1 MQSCSSAASDQ
12 VRGTNFMQTER
23 KSSMKRKIFNSRA
36 LALIL
41 VLAMAVSLFT
51 FSASAA
57 TTESLSGHG
66 SNISSIVATG
76 ADFESVEYATSA
88 DLHGTVYDY
97 YLAVPSGTANGTE
110 LTATFTAA
118 DGQPDGFVI
127 SKFGKN
133 VPNPPQGIYYIA
145 SGASNTYTAT
155 MTDGAALAT
164 AYVHKDTRNEFGKC
178 DTYNFHYYVSMPV
191 SISTGDPVFIAWN
204 GTTGTVTGRHGSN
217 KIPGEFTLW
226 VENPTSVTVNGTAQ
240 SASLQNGTNY
250 GYTITTSEDNTL
262 SIVVVAGGTTYT
274 ISCGTKSHTLAGSAP
289 TSVVSYLPL
298 GQFANNSGWGYL
310 GTKFVGPNKT
320 APETTGVSLG
330 AFGGFIEFY
339 FENGIEDKATNPY
352 GVDFVIY
359 GNAFNGNPEA
369 GAVQVS
375 VDGTTWYE
383 LAGSNYYK
391 SNFTANDPAN
401 GFSKFYTGTL
411 RNTSVIYTKGSSRV
425 TAKLG
430 SLNAADCCPAAWFPL
445 TTNFTAFENDP
456 TGGATCDSRVSVNL
470 SGNTLTFTGVTA
482 IADSDTTADYAF
494 GYADVTPN
502 GSPSEYGEAVNPYTP
517 YTSDKTGGDG
527 FDLAWAVDIATGEPV
542 NLSGQKVKYVRVYSA
557 VLDFGRFGETS
568 PEITGIFTARGTSSN
583 TNPTPRAIAKLAGT
597 TISTTG
603 TVVSSTQR
611 FITASVPAGTEQ
623 TLSINSSADY
633 LYVNGVQITGTSA
646 SNPYT
651 VSVNLAAGETATY
664 QVITQTGTRQ
674 PYIEVIKLTGSAATR
689 SVTIG
694 E

>member
-12 VRGTNFMQTER
+12 VRGTNFMRTER
-23 KSSMKRKIFNSRA
+23 KSSMKKIFNSRA

-51 FSASAA
+51 LSVSAA

-66 SNISSIVATG
+66 SNISSIVVTG
-76 ADFESVEYATSA
+76 ADFESVEYATST
-88 DLHGTVYDY
+88 DIHGTVYDY

-204 GTTGTVTGRHGSN
+204 GTTGTVTGRNGSS

-289 TSVVSYLPL
+289 TSVVSYLPI

-391 SNFTANDPAN
+391 SNFTAADPAN

-445 TTNFTAFENDP
+445 TTNFTAFANDP

-568 PEITGIFTARGTSSN
+568 PEITGIFTARGTSGSAATTDLEVWGAQKITTSN
-583 TNPTPRAIAKLAGT
+583 KGMVSVSARSY
-597 TISTTG
+597 TIY
-603 TVVSSTQR
+603 
-611 FITASVPAGTEQ
+611 
-623 TLSINSSADY
+623 SAEDHV
-633 LYVNGVQITGTSA
+633 YVNGVAVDASGDDGYTFSIASGEKVQI
-646 SNPYT
+646 
-651 VSVNLAAGETATY
+651 
-664 QVITQTGTRQ
+664 ITQSGTES
-674 PYIEVIKLTGSAATR
+674 PY
-689 SVTIG
+689 VTVLNCA
-694 E
+694 

>member
-1 MQSCSSAASDQ
+1 M
-12 VRGTNFMQTER
+12 RTER
-23 KSSMKRKIFNSRA
+23 KSSMKKIFNSRA

-51 FSASAA
+51 LSVSAA

-66 SNISSIVATG
+66 SNISSIVVTG
-76 ADFESVEYATSA
+76 ADFESVEYATST
-88 DLHGTVYDY
+88 DIHGTVYDY

-204 GTTGTVTGRHGSN
+204 GTTGTVTGRNGSS

-274 ISCGTKSHTLAGSAP
+274 ISCGTKTHTPAGSAP

-298 GQFANNSGWGYL
+298 GQFANNSGWGVL
-310 GTKFVGPNKT
+310 GSKFAGKT
-320 APETTGVSLG
+320 SLDSTGVSLG
-330 AFGGFIEFY
+330 AFGGFIEFE
-339 FENGIEDKATNPY
+339 FVGGITNDEKNPY

-375 VDGTTWYE
+375 EDGTTWYE
-383 LAGSNYYK
+383 LAGSNYYDG
-391 SNFTANDPAN
+391 NFTYNAPSS
-401 GFSKFYTGTL
+401 GFSKAYSGTL

-425 TAKLG
+425 SAKLG
-430 SLNAADCCPAAWFPL
+430 SLNAVEVCPAAWFPL
-445 TTNFTAFENDP
+445 LTNFTAFDGNP
-456 TGGATCDSRVSVNL
+456 TGGAHCASGVSVNL
-470 SGNTLTFTGVTA
+470 SGDTLTFAGITA

-502 GSPSEYGEAVNPYTP
+502 GSPDQYGDAVNPYTP

-527 FDLAWAVDIATGEPV
+527 FDLEWAVDISTGLPV
-542 NLSGQKVKYVRVYSA
+542 DVTGKTFHYVRVYSA

-568 PEITGIFTARGTSSN
+568 AEITGIFTTANKATSSVN
-583 TNPTPRAIAKLAGT
+583 RTTTPTVKFSAATILSTVTTENGGVVDKTSVGVGKTYRVSVTSDAENIFINGTRATSGT
-597 TISTTG
+597 TYTFTKTTESNQL
-603 TVVSSTQR
+603 VR
-611 FITASVPAGTEQ
+611 I
-623 TLSINSSADY
+623 I
-633 LYVNGVQITGTSA
+633 VQD
-646 SNPYT
+646 
-651 VSVNLAAGETATY
+651 
-664 QVITQTGTRQ
+664 
-674 PYIEVIKLTGSAATR
+674 GSAAPY
-689 SVTIG
+689 VTYLKIS
-694 E
+694 

>member
-1 MQSCSSAASDQ
+1 
-12 VRGTNFMQTER
+12 
-23 KSSMKRKIFNSRA
+23 MKKIFNSRA

-51 FSASAA
+51 LSVSAA
-57 TTESLSGHG
+57 TTESLNGHG
-66 SNISSIVATG
+66 SNISSIVVTG
-76 ADFESVEYATSA
+76 ADFESVEYATST
-88 DLHGTVYDY
+88 DFHGTIYDY
-97 YLAVPSGTANGTE
+97 YLAVPNSTANGTV

-118 DGQPDGFVI
+118 ADQGSNFVI
-127 SKFGKN
+127 SALGQN
-133 VPNPPQGIYYIA
+133 IPNPPRGTILIRQN
-145 SGASNTYTAT
+145 ASNTYTAT
-155 MTDGAALAT
+155 MTDGTALAT
-164 AYVHKDTRNEFGKC
+164 AYAHKDVVNEFGKC
-178 DTYNFHYYVSMPV
+178 DTYNFHYYMSMPV

-226 VENPTSVTVNGTAQ
+226 VDTPTSVTVNGVAQ
-240 SASLQNGTNY
+240 SPALESETDDNC
-250 GYTITTSEDNTL
+250 GYTITTSEENTL
-262 SIVVVAGGTTYT
+262 SIVVVAKGVTYT
-274 ISCGTKSHTLAGSAP
+274 ISCGTKSHTPAGSAP

-391 SNFTANDPAN
+391 SNFTANNPEN

-411 RNTSVIYTKGSSRV
+411 RNTSVIYTKESSRV

-430 SLNAADCCPAAWFPL
+430 SLNAANCCPAAWFPL

-568 PEITGIFTARGTSSN
+568 PEITGIFTA
-583 TNPTPRAIAKLAGT
+583 
-597 TISTTG
+597 TG
-603 TVVSSTQR
+603 T
-611 FITASVPAGTEQ
+611 
-623 TLSINSSADY
+623 N
-633 LYVNGVQITGTSA
+633 
-646 SNPYT
+646 
-651 VSVNLAAGETATY
+651 
-664 QVITQTGTRQ
+664 
-674 PYIEVIKLTGSAATR
+674 GSAATTDLTVKKSKIPYATTNMSSR
-689 SVTIG
+689 FVPTGTYTIKSSEDYVYING
-694 E
+694 VKVDASSGYSLEVESGVLYQIITQSGTESPYITVLKGN

>member
-1 MQSCSSAASDQ
+1 M
-12 VRGTNFMQTER
+12 RTER
-23 KSSMKRKIFNSRA
+23 KSSMKKIFNSRT

-51 FSASAA
+51 ISASAA

-204 GTTGTVTGRHGSN
+204 GTTGTVAGRNGSS

-274 ISCGTKSHTLAGSAP
+274 ISCGTKSHTPAGSAP

-310 GTKFVGPNKT
+310 GTKFVGKT

-430 SLNAADCCPAAWFPL
+430 SLNAANCCPAAWFPL

-568 PEITGIFTARGTSSN
+568 PEITGIFTARGTS
-583 TNPTPRAIAKLAGT
+583 
-597 TISTTG
+597 
-603 TVVSSTQR
+603 
-611 FITASVPAGTEQ
+611 
-623 TLSINSSADY
+623 
-633 LYVNGVQITGTSA
+633 
-646 SNPYT
+646 
-651 VSVNLAAGETATY
+651 
-664 QVITQTGTRQ
+664 
-674 PYIEVIKLTGSAATR
+674 GSAATTDLTVKKGR
-689 SVTIG
+689 TTYATTNMSSRFVPTGTYTIKSSEDYVYING
-694 E
+694 VKVDASSGYSLEVESGVLYQIITQSGTESPYITVLKGN

>member
-1 MQSCSSAASDQ
+1 
-12 VRGTNFMQTER
+12 
-23 KSSMKRKIFNSRA
+23 MKKIFNSRA

-51 FSASAA
+51 LSVSAA

-66 SNISSIVATG
+66 SNISSIVVTG
-76 ADFESVEYATSA
+76 ADFESVEYATST
-88 DLHGTVYDY
+88 DFHGTVYDY
-97 YLAVPSGTANGTE
+97 YLAVPNSTANGTV

-118 DGQPDGFVI
+118 ADQGSNFVI
-127 SKFGKN
+127 SALGQN
-133 VPNPPQGIYYIA
+133 IPNPPRGTILIRQN
-145 SGASNTYTAT
+145 ASNTYTAT
-155 MTDGAALAT
+155 MTDGTALAT
-164 AYVHKDTRNEFGKC
+164 AYAHKDVVNEFGKC
-178 DTYNFHYYVSMPV
+178 DTYNFHYYMSMPV

-204 GTTGTVTGRHGSN
+204 GTTGTVTGRNGSS

-262 SIVVVAGGTTYT
+262 SIVVVAGGATYT

-310 GTKFVGPNKT
+310 GTKFVGKT

-330 AFGGFIEFY
+330 AFGGFIEFK
-339 FENGIEDKATNPY
+339 FENGITNDEKNPY
-352 GVDFVIY
+352 GIDFVIY

-375 VDGTTWYE
+375 EDGTTWYE
-383 LAGSNYYK
+383 LAGSNYYNN
-391 SNFTANDPAN
+391 NFTYTDPSN
-401 GFSKFYTGTL
+401 GFSKFYTGSL
-411 RNTSVIYTKGSSRV
+411 RNTSVVYTKGSSRV

-445 TTNFTAFENDP
+445 TTNFTAFANDP
-456 TGGATCDSRVSVNL
+456 TGGAHCASGVSVNL
-470 SGNTLTFTGVTA
+470 SGDTLTFAGITA

-502 GSPSEYGEAVNPYTP
+502 GSPNQYGDAVNPYTP

-527 FDLAWAVDIATGEPV
+527 FDLEWAVDIATGLPV
-542 NLSGQKVKYVRVYSA
+542 DVTGKTFHYVRVYSA

-568 PEITGIFTARGTSSN
+568 AEITGIFTTKNKAADSVNRTA
-583 TNPTPRAIAKLAGT
+583 TPTIK
-597 TISTTG
+597 
-603 TVVSSTQR
+603 
-611 FITASVPAGTEQ
+611 F
-623 TLSINSSADY
+623 
-633 LYVNGVQITGTSA
+633 GTSA
-646 SNPYT
+646 INMGTVTTENGGVVDESSAVAGKTTYR
-651 VSVNLAAGETATY
+651 VSVTSTAENIFINGIRATSGTAYTFTKTQESNQIVRVIVQDGTAAPYVTY
-664 QVITQTGTRQ
+664 LKIN
-674 PYIEVIKLTGSAATR
+674 
-689 SVTIG
+689 
-694 E
+694 

>member
-1 MQSCSSAASDQ
+1 
-12 VRGTNFMQTER
+12 
-23 KSSMKRKIFNSRA
+23 MKKIFNSRA

-204 GTTGTVTGRHGSN
+204 GTTGTVAGRNGSS

-274 ISCGTKSHTLAGSAP
+274 ISCGTKSHTPAGSAP

-310 GTKFVGPNKT
+310 GTKFVGKT

>member
-1 MQSCSSAASDQ
+1 
-12 VRGTNFMQTER
+12 
-23 KSSMKRKIFNSRA
+23 MKRKIFNSRT

-51 FSASAA
+51 ISASAA
-57 TTESLSGHG
+57 TSESLSGHG
-66 SNISSIVATG
+66 SNISTITATG
-76 ADFESVEYATSA
+76 VNYETVEYATST
-88 DLHGTVYDY
+88 DIHGTVYDY

-204 GTTGTVTGRHGSN
+204 GTTGTVTGRNGSS

-289 TSVVSYLPL
+289 TSVVSYLPI

-310 GTKFVGPNKT
+310 GSKFAKKQT
-320 APETTGVSLG
+320 IETTGVSLG
-330 AFGGFIEFY
+330 AFGGFIEFK
-339 FENGIEDKATNPY
+339 FENGITNDEKNPY

-375 VDGTTWYE
+375 EDGTTWYE
-383 LAGSNYYK
+383 LAGSNYYDG
-391 SNFTANDPAN
+391 NFTYNAPSS
-401 GFSKFYTGTL
+401 GFSKAYSGTL

-425 TAKLG
+425 SAKLG
-430 SLNAADCCPAAWFPL
+430 SLNAVEVCPAAWFPL
-445 TTNFTAFENDP
+445 LTNFTAFDGNP
-456 TGGATCDSRVSVNL
+456 TGGAHCASGVSVNL
-470 SGNTLTFTGVTA
+470 SGDTLTFAGITA

-502 GSPSEYGEAVNPYTP
+502 GSPDQYGDAVNPYTP

-527 FDLAWAVDIATGEPV
+527 FDLEWAVDISTGLPV
-542 NLSGQKVKYVRVYSA
+542 DVTGKTFHYVRVYSA

-568 PEITGIFTARGTSSN
+568 AEITGIFTTANKATTSVGRTAAPTITVAGDNISTIATPTYKGNTVIYDLGGLFADDEIVVSN
-583 TNPTPRAIAKLAGT
+583 TAASSSVYINNVNAT
-597 TISTTG
+597 TYS
-603 TVVSSTQR
+603 VVKNDQIVR
-611 FITASVPAGTEQ
+611 VI
-623 TLSINSSADY
+623 
-633 LYVNGVQITGTSA
+633 VQ
-646 SNPYT
+646 N
-651 VSVNLAAGETATY
+651 ETAA
-664 QVITQTGTRQ
+664 
-674 PYIEVIKLTGSAATR
+674 PYIVIIK
-689 SVTIG
+689 
-694 E
+694 

>member
-1 MQSCSSAASDQ
+1 M
-12 VRGTNFMQTER
+12 RTER
-23 KSSMKRKIFNSRA
+23 KSSMKKIFNSRA

-51 FSASAA
+51 LSVSAA

-66 SNISSIVATG
+66 SNISSIVVTG
-76 ADFESVEYATSA
+76 ADFESVEYATST
-88 DLHGTVYDY
+88 DFHGTVYDY

-133 VPNPPQGIYYIA
+133 VPNPPQGIYYIT

-226 VENPTSVTVNGTAQ
+226 VENPTTVTVNGTAQ

-250 GYTITTSEDNTL
+250 GYTITTSEENTL
-262 SIVVVAGGTTYT
+262 SIVVVAKGVTYT
-274 ISCGTKSHTLAGSAP
+274 ISCGTKSHTPAGSAP

-391 SNFTANDPAN
+391 SNFTANNPEN

-430 SLNAADCCPAAWFPL
+430 SLNAANCCPAAWFPL

-568 PEITGIFTARGTSSN
+568 PEITGIFTARGTS
-583 TNPTPRAIAKLAGT
+583 
-597 TISTTG
+597 
-603 TVVSSTQR
+603 
-611 FITASVPAGTEQ
+611 
-623 TLSINSSADY
+623 
-633 LYVNGVQITGTSA
+633 
-646 SNPYT
+646 
-651 VSVNLAAGETATY
+651 
-664 QVITQTGTRQ
+664 
-674 PYIEVIKLTGSAATR
+674 GSAATTDLVVLDAATEEIEFITENKACKHISAGSYVMYSGADYVFVNGV
-689 SVTIG
+689 SVDASSGYSLTFGSGDTVQIITQNG
-694 E
+694 TASPYVTVIKCD

>member
-1 MQSCSSAASDQ
+1 M
-12 VRGTNFMQTER
+12 RTER
-23 KSSMKRKIFNSRA
+23 KSSMKKIFNSRA

-66 SNISSIVATG
+66 SNISSIVVTG
-76 ADFESVEYATSA
+76 ADFESVEYATST
-88 DLHGTVYDY
+88 DIHGTVYDY

-133 VPNPPQGIYYIA
+133 VPNPPQGIYYIT

-226 VENPTSVTVNGTAQ
+226 VDTPTSVTVNGVAQ
-240 SASLQNGTNY
+240 SPALESETDDNC

-274 ISCGTKSHTLAGSAP
+274 ISCGTKSHTPAGSAP

-310 GTKFVGPNKT
+310 GTKFVGKT

>member
-1 MQSCSSAASDQ
+1 
-12 VRGTNFMQTER
+12 
-23 KSSMKRKIFNSRA
+23 MKKIFNSRA

-51 FSASAA
+51 LSVSAA

-66 SNISSIVATG
+66 SNISSIVVTG
-76 ADFESVEYATSA
+76 ADFESVEYATST
-88 DLHGTVYDY
+88 DIHGTVYDY

-204 GTTGTVTGRHGSN
+204 GTTGTVAGRNGSS

-226 VENPTSVTVNGTAQ
+226 VENPTSVTVNGT
-240 SASLQNGTNY
+240 ASLQNGTNY

-274 ISCGTKSHTLAGSAP
+274 ISCGTKSHTPAGSAP

-310 GTKFVGPNKT
+310 GTKFVGKT

>member
-1 MQSCSSAASDQ
+1 
-12 VRGTNFMQTER
+12 
-23 KSSMKRKIFNSRA
+23 MKKIFNSRA

-51 FSASAA
+51 LSVSAA

-66 SNISSIVATG
+66 SNISSIVVTG
-76 ADFESVEYATSA
+76 ADFESVEYATST
-88 DLHGTVYDY
+88 DIHGTVYDY

-204 GTTGTVTGRHGSN
+204 GTTGTVAGRNGSS

-274 ISCGTKSHTLAGSAP
+274 ISCGTKSHTPAGSAP

-310 GTKFVGPNKT
+310 GTKFVGKT

>member
-1 MQSCSSAASDQ
+1 
-12 VRGTNFMQTER
+12 
-23 KSSMKRKIFNSRA
+23 MKKIFNSRA

-41 VLAMAVSLFT
+41 VLAIAVSLFT
-51 FSASAA
+51 LSVSAA
-57 TTESLSGHG
+57 TTESLNGHG
-66 SNISSIVATG
+66 SNISSIVVTG
-76 ADFESVEYATSA
+76 ADFESVEYATST
-88 DLHGTVYDY
+88 DFHGTVYDY
-97 YLAVPSGTANGTE
+97 YLAVPNSTANGTV

-118 DGQPDGFVI
+118 ADQGSNFVI
-127 SKFGKN
+127 SALGQN
-133 VPNPPQGIYYIA
+133 IPNPPRGTILIRQN
-145 SGASNTYTAT
+145 ASNTYTAT
-155 MTDGAALAT
+155 MTDGTALAT
-164 AYVHKDTRNEFGKC
+164 AYAHKDVVNEFGKC
-178 DTYNFHYYVSMPV
+178 DTYNFHYYMSMPV

-204 GTTGTVTGRHGSN
+204 GTTGTVAGRNGSS

-262 SIVVVAGGTTYT
+262 SIVVVAGGATYT

-289 TSVVSYLPL
+289 TSVVSYLPI
-298 GQFANNSGWGYL
+298 GQFANNSEWGYL
-310 GTKFVGPNKT
+310 GTKFVGSNKT

-583 TNPTPRAIAKLAGT
+583 TNPTPGAIAKLAGT
-597 TISTTG
+597 KISTTG
-603 TVVSSTQR
+603 TAVSSTQR
-611 FITASVPAGTEQ
+611 FISRTVPAGTEQ
-623 TLSINSSADY
+623 TLSISSSADY
-633 LYVNGVQITGTSA
+633 LYVNGVQITGTST

-651 VSVNLAAGETATY
+651 ISVNLAEGETATY

-674 PYIEVIKLTGSAATR
+674 PYIEVIKLTGSVATR
-689 SVTIG
+689 SMSIG

>member
-1 MQSCSSAASDQ
+1 
-12 VRGTNFMQTER
+12 
-23 KSSMKRKIFNSRA
+23 MKKIFNSRA

-51 FSASAA
+51 LSVSAA

-66 SNISSIVATG
+66 SNISSIVVTG
-76 ADFESVEYATSA
+76 ADFESVEYATST
-88 DLHGTVYDY
+88 DIHGTVYDY

-118 DGQPDGFVI
+118 AGQPDGFVI

-133 VPNPPQGIYYIA
+133 VPNPPQGIYYIV

-178 DTYNFHYYVSMPV
+178 DTYNFHYYMSMPV

-204 GTTGTVTGRHGSN
+204 GTTGTVAGRNGSS

-274 ISCGTKSHTLAGSAP
+274 ISCGTKSHTPAGSAP

-310 GTKFVGPNKT
+310 GTKFVGKT

-583 TNPTPRAIAKLAGT
+583 TNPTLGATAKLAGT
-597 TISTTG
+597 KISTTG
-603 TVVSSTQR
+603 TAVSSTQR
-611 FITASVPAGTEQ
+611 FISRTVPAGTEQ
-623 TLSINSSADY
+623 TLSISSSADY
-633 LYVNGVQITGTSA
+633 LYVNGVQITGTST

-651 VSVNLAAGETATY
+651 ISVNLAEGETATY

-674 PYIEVIKLTGSAATR
+674 PYIEVIKLTGSVATR
-689 SVTIG
+689 SMSIG

>member
-1 MQSCSSAASDQ
+1 
-12 VRGTNFMQTER
+12 
-23 KSSMKRKIFNSRA
+23 MKKIFNSRA

-66 SNISSIVATG
+66 SNISSIVVTG
-76 ADFESVEYATSA
+76 ADFESVEYATST
-88 DLHGTVYDY
+88 DFHGTVYDY
-97 YLAVPSGTANGTE
+97 YLAVPNSTANGTV

-118 DGQPDGFVI
+118 ADQGSNFVI
-127 SKFGKN
+127 SALGQN
-133 VPNPPQGIYYIA
+133 IPNPPRGTILIRQN
-145 SGASNTYTAT
+145 ASNTYTAT
-155 MTDGAALAT
+155 MTDGTALAT
-164 AYVHKDTRNEFGKC
+164 AYAHKDVVNEFGKC
-178 DTYNFHYYVSMPV
+178 DTYNFHYYMSMPV

-204 GTTGTVTGRHGSN
+204 GTTGTVAGRNGSS

-262 SIVVVAGGTTYT
+262 SIVVVAGGATYT

-310 GTKFVGPNKT
+310 GTKFVGKT

-330 AFGGFIEFY
+330 AFGGFIEFK
-339 FENGIEDKATNPY
+339 FENGITNDEKNPY
-352 GVDFVIY
+352 GIDFVIY

-375 VDGTTWYE
+375 EDGTTWYE
-383 LAGSNYYK
+383 LAGSNYYNN
-391 SNFTANDPAN
+391 NFTYTDPSN
-401 GFSKFYTGTL
+401 GFSKFYTGSL
-411 RNTSVIYTKGSSRV
+411 RNTSVVYTKGSSRV

-445 TTNFTAFENDP
+445 TTNFTAFANDP
-456 TGGATCDSRVSVNL
+456 TGGAHCASGVSVNL
-470 SGNTLTFTGVTA
+470 SGDTLTFAGITA

-502 GSPSEYGEAVNPYTP
+502 GSPNQYGDAVNPYTP

-527 FDLAWAVDIATGEPV
+527 FDLEWAVDIATGLPV
-542 NLSGQKVKYVRVYSA
+542 DVTGKTFHYVRVYSA

-568 PEITGIFTARGTSSN
+568 AEITGIFTTKNKA
-583 TNPTPRAIAKLAGT
+583 
-597 TISTTG
+597 
-603 TVVSSTQR
+603 
-611 FITASVPAGTEQ
+611 TASVNRTATPT
-623 TLSINSSADY
+623 IKF
-633 LYVNGVQITGTSA
+633 GTSPI
-646 SNPYT
+646 NMGT
-651 VSVNLAAGETATY
+651 VTTENGGVVDESSMVAGQTAY
-664 QVITQTGTRQ
+664 R
-674 PYIEVIKLTGSAATR
+674 L
-689 SVTIG
+689 SVTSTAENIFING
-694 E
+694 IRATSGTAYTFTKTQESNQIVRVIVQDGTAAPYVTYLKIN

>member
-1 MQSCSSAASDQ
+1 
-12 VRGTNFMQTER
+12 
-23 KSSMKRKIFNSRA
+23 MKKIFNSRA

-274 ISCGTKSHTLAGSAP
+274 ISCGTKSHTPAGSAP

-310 GTKFVGPNKT
+310 GTKFVGKT

>member
-1 MQSCSSAASDQ
+1 
-12 VRGTNFMQTER
+12 
-23 KSSMKRKIFNSRA
+23 MKKIFNSRA

-41 VLAMAVSLFT
+41 VLAMTVSLFT
-51 FSASAA
+51 ISASAA

-66 SNISSIVATG
+66 SNISSIVVTG
-76 ADFESVEYATSA
+76 ADFESVEYATST

-118 DGQPDGFVI
+118 DGQPGGFVI

-133 VPNPPQGIYYIA
+133 VPNPPQGIYYIT

-204 GTTGTVTGRHGSN
+204 GTTGTVTGRNGSS

-226 VENPTSVTVNGTAQ
+226 VDTPTSVTVNGVAQ
-240 SASLQNGTNY
+240 SPALESETDDNC
-250 GYTITTSEDNTL
+250 GYTITTSEENTL
-262 SIVVVAGGTTYT
+262 SIVVVAKGVTYT

-411 RNTSVIYTKGSSRV
+411 RNTSVIYTKESSRV

-430 SLNAADCCPAAWFPL
+430 SLNAANCCPAAWFPL

-568 PEITGIFTARGTSSN
+568 PEITGIFTARGTN
-583 TNPTPRAIAKLAGT
+583 
-597 TISTTG
+597 
-603 TVVSSTQR
+603 
-611 FITASVPAGTEQ
+611 
-623 TLSINSSADY
+623 
-633 LYVNGVQITGTSA
+633 
-646 SNPYT
+646 
-651 VSVNLAAGETATY
+651 
-664 QVITQTGTRQ
+664 
-674 PYIEVIKLTGSAATR
+674 GSAATTDLTVKKAR
-689 SVTIG
+689 TTYATTNMSSRFVPTGTYTIKSSEDYVYING
-694 E
+694 VKVDASSGYSLEVESGVLYQIITQSGTESPYITVLKGN

>member
-1 MQSCSSAASDQ
+1 M
-12 VRGTNFMQTER
+12 RTER
-23 KSSMKRKIFNSRA
+23 KSSMKKIFNSRA

-51 FSASAA
+51 LSVSAA

-66 SNISSIVATG
+66 SNISSIVVTG
-76 ADFESVEYATSA
+76 ADFESVEYATST
-88 DLHGTVYDY
+88 DIHGTVYDY

-204 GTTGTVTGRHGSN
+204 GTTGTVTGRNGSS

-274 ISCGTKSHTLAGSAP
+274 ISCGTKSHTPAGSAP

-298 GQFANNSGWGYL
+298 GQFANNSGWGVL
-310 GTKFVGPNKT
+310 GSKFAGKT
-320 APETTGVSLG
+320 SLDSTGVSLG

-339 FENGIEDKATNPY
+339 FENGITNDEKSPY
-352 GVDFVIY
+352 GVDFVVY

-375 VDGTTWYE
+375 EDGTTWYE
-383 LAGSNYYK
+383 LAGSNYYDG
-391 SNFTANDPAN
+391 NFTYNAPSS
-401 GFSKFYTGTL
+401 GFSKAYSGTL
-411 RNTSVIYTKGSSRV
+411 RNTSVVYTKGSSRV
-425 TAKLG
+425 SAKLG
-430 SLNAADCCPAAWFPL
+430 SLNAVEVCPAAWFPL
-445 TTNFTAFENDP
+445 TTNFTAFANDP
-456 TGGATCDSRVSVNL
+456 TGGAHCASGVSVNL
-470 SGNTLTFTGVTA
+470 SGDTLTFTGVTA
-482 IADSDTTADYAF
+482 IADSDTTADYSF

-502 GSPSEYGEAVNPYTP
+502 GSPDQYGDAVNPYTP

-527 FDLAWAVDIATGEPV
+527 FDLEWAVDISTGLPV
-542 NLSGQKVKYVRVYSA
+542 DVTGKTFHYVRVYSA

-568 PEITGIFTARGTSSN
+568 AEITGIFTTANKADSSVLRTGKPTKLTFQAEGKTASTILSSKVPATGSTITKISDIRSKAGGAEAVNVTINAPSGSTVYVNN
-583 TNPTPRAIAKLAGT
+583 TCLTESSSGVFTGA
-597 TISTTG
+597 ISTPAANQYLR
-603 TVVSSTQR
+603 VVVQ
-611 FITASVPAGTEQ
+611 
-623 TLSINSSADY
+623 
-633 LYVNGVQITGTSA
+633 NGEMS
-646 SNPYT
+646 PYMF
-651 VSVNLAAGETATY
+651 
-664 QVITQTGTRQ
+664 VI
-674 PYIEVIKLTGSAATR
+674 V
-689 SVTIG
+689 
-694 E
+694 

>member
-1 MQSCSSAASDQ
+1 
-12 VRGTNFMQTER
+12 
-23 KSSMKRKIFNSRA
+23 MKKIFNSRA

-51 FSASAA
+51 LSVSAA

-66 SNISSIVATG
+66 SNISSIVVTG
-76 ADFESVEYATSA
+76 ADFESVEYATST
-88 DLHGTVYDY
+88 DIHGTVYDY

-118 DGQPDGFVI
+118 AGQPDGFVI

-133 VPNPPQGIYYIA
+133 VPNPPQGIYYIV

-178 DTYNFHYYVSMPV
+178 DTYNFHYYMSMPV

-204 GTTGTVTGRHGSN
+204 GTTGTVAGRNGSS

-274 ISCGTKSHTLAGSAP
+274 ISCGTKSHTPAGSAP

-298 GQFANNSGWGYL
+298 GQFANNSGWGCL
-310 GTKFVGPNKT
+310 GTKFVGKT

-568 PEITGIFTARGTSSN
+568 PEITGIFTARGTS
-583 TNPTPRAIAKLAGT
+583 
-597 TISTTG
+597 
-603 TVVSSTQR
+603 
-611 FITASVPAGTEQ
+611 
-623 TLSINSSADY
+623 
-633 LYVNGVQITGTSA
+633 
-646 SNPYT
+646 
-651 VSVNLAAGETATY
+651 
-664 QVITQTGTRQ
+664 
-674 PYIEVIKLTGSAATR
+674 GSAATTDLVVLDAATEEIEFETENKACKHIAAGSYVMYSEADYVFVNGV
-689 SVTIG
+689 SVDASSGYSLTFGSGDTVQIITQNG
-694 E
+694 TASPYVTVIKCD

>member
-1 MQSCSSAASDQ
+1 M
-12 VRGTNFMQTER
+12 RTER
-23 KSSMKRKIFNSRA
+23 KSSMKKIFNSRT

-66 SNISSIVATG
+66 SNISSIVVTG
-76 ADFESVEYATSA
+76 ADFESVEYATST
-88 DLHGTVYDY
+88 DIHGTVYDY
-97 YLAVPSGTANGTE
+97 YLAVPSSTANGTV

-118 DGQPDGFVI
+118 ADQDSNFVI
-127 SKFGKN
+127 STRGKN
-133 VPNPPQGIYYIA
+133 VPNPPYGVVFIRQGA
-145 SGASNTYTAT
+145 ATTYTAT
-155 MTDGAALAT
+155 MTEGAALAT
-164 AYVHKDTRNEFGKC
+164 AYAHKDVVNEFGKC
-178 DTYNFHYYVSMPV
+178 DTYNFHYYMSMPV

-204 GTTGTVTGRHGSN
+204 GTTGTVTGRAGSS

-274 ISCGTKSHTLAGSAP
+274 ISCGTKSHTPAGSAP

-310 GTKFVGPNKT
+310 GTKFVGKT

-568 PEITGIFTARGTSSN
+568 PEITGIFTARGTS
-583 TNPTPRAIAKLAGT
+583 
-597 TISTTG
+597 
-603 TVVSSTQR
+603 
-611 FITASVPAGTEQ
+611 
-623 TLSINSSADY
+623 
-633 LYVNGVQITGTSA
+633 
-646 SNPYT
+646 
-651 VSVNLAAGETATY
+651 
-664 QVITQTGTRQ
+664 
-674 PYIEVIKLTGSAATR
+674 GSAATTDLVVLDAATEEIEFETENKACKHIAAGSYVMYSEADYVFVNGV
-689 SVTIG
+689 SVDASSGYSLTFGSGDTVQIITQNG
-694 E
+694 TASPYVTVIKCD

>member
-1 MQSCSSAASDQ
+1 
-12 VRGTNFMQTER
+12 
-23 KSSMKRKIFNSRA
+23 MKKIFNSRA

-51 FSASAA
+51 LSVSAA

-66 SNISSIVATG
+66 SNISSIVVTG
-76 ADFESVEYATSA
+76 ADFESVEYATST
-88 DLHGTVYDY
+88 DIHGTVYDY

-204 GTTGTVTGRHGSN
+204 GTTGTVTGRNGSS

-310 GTKFVGPNKT
+310 GTKFVGKT

-391 SNFTANDPAN
+391 SNFTAADPAN

-445 TTNFTAFENDP
+445 TTNFTAFANDP

-568 PEITGIFTARGTSSN
+568 PEITGIFTARGTSGSAATTDLEVWGAQKITTSN
-583 TNPTPRAIAKLAGT
+583 KGMVSVSARSY
-597 TISTTG
+597 TIY
-603 TVVSSTQR
+603 
-611 FITASVPAGTEQ
+611 
-623 TLSINSSADY
+623 SAEDHV
-633 LYVNGVQITGTSA
+633 YVNGVAVDASGDDGYTFSIASGEKVQI
-646 SNPYT
+646 
-651 VSVNLAAGETATY
+651 
-664 QVITQTGTRQ
+664 ITQSGTES
-674 PYIEVIKLTGSAATR
+674 PY
-689 SVTIG
+689 VTVLNCA
-694 E
+694 

>member
-1 MQSCSSAASDQ
+1 
-12 VRGTNFMQTER
+12 
-23 KSSMKRKIFNSRA
+23 MKKIFNSRA

-51 FSASAA
+51 LSVSAA

-66 SNISSIVATG
+66 SNISSIVVTG
-76 ADFESVEYATSA
+76 ADFESVEYATST
-88 DLHGTVYDY
+88 DIHGTVYDY

-204 GTTGTVTGRHGSN
+204 GTTGTVAGRGGSS

-310 GTKFVGPNKT
+310 GTKFVGKT

-330 AFGGFIEFY
+330 AFGGFIEFK
-339 FENGIEDKATNPY
+339 FENGITNDEKNPY
-352 GVDFVIY
+352 GIDFVIY

-375 VDGTTWYE
+375 EDGTTWYE
-383 LAGSNYYK
+383 LAGSNYYND
-391 SNFTANDPAN
+391 NFTYNAPSS
-401 GFSKFYTGTL
+401 GFSKAYSGTL

-425 TAKLG
+425 SAKLG
-430 SLNAADCCPAAWFPL
+430 SLNAVEVCPAAWFPL
-445 TTNFTAFENDP
+445 TTNFTAFANDP
-456 TGGATCDSRVSVNL
+456 TGGAHCASGVSVNL
-470 SGNTLTFTGVTA
+470 SGDTLTFAGITA

-502 GSPSEYGEAVNPYTP
+502 GSPNQYGDAVNPYTP

-527 FDLAWAVDIATGEPV
+527 FDLEWAVDIATGLPV
-542 NLSGQKVKYVRVYSA
+542 DVTGKTFHYVRVYSA

-568 PEITGIFTARGTSSN
+568 AEITGIFTTKNKAADSVNRTA
-583 TNPTPRAIAKLAGT
+583 TPTIK
-597 TISTTG
+597 
-603 TVVSSTQR
+603 
-611 FITASVPAGTEQ
+611 F
-623 TLSINSSADY
+623 
-633 LYVNGVQITGTSA
+633 GTSA
-646 SNPYT
+646 INMGTVTTENGGVVDESSAVAGKTTYR
-651 VSVNLAAGETATY
+651 VSVTSTAENIFINGIRATSGTAYTFTKTQESNQIVRVIVQDGTAAPYVTY
-664 QVITQTGTRQ
+664 LKIN
-674 PYIEVIKLTGSAATR
+674 
-689 SVTIG
+689 
-694 E
+694 